1 MIFHSSMSGTLLLT
15 GLNLTLSLSAWWF
28 VLAAA
33 VVTLAAYF
41 VYRYTLPPVNALR
54 RTILWI
60 LRGVALVLLVLL
72 LFEPVL
78 RYVHKVRKPAMVA
91 VLADRSASMGSVS
104 DHEQRAAQ
112 LREFLA
118 SSAMRD
124 LGKRVA
130 LRYFAFADSVDE
142 VSADSAARMSASG
155 VGTDLAGAWSSVEKT
170 LAGENLSAVLI
181 ASDGA
186 YNLGENPMRAAS
198 ASTVPIYTI
207 GIGDTSARADVAIT
221 EILTNEVV
229 YTGRRI
235 PLDARVRGHGLAGKS
250 TTVHLYG
257 PKGVEFGRQPIRF
270 NDEDTETQVAFS
282 FEASEPG
289 EMRLTVAADSVAGE
303 ALRENNRRS
312 VIVRILDRK
321 SRVLLFA
328 GRPCADLTVLRQ
340 TLEAD
345 TTYDVSTYVEA
356 GGGKFLHNMAEPSE
370 SDVKSAT
377 LLVFVDFPTRL
388 SSATLVK
395 TLASAVQDKRV
406 PLLFFTGPHV
416 VLSREEALSGALP
429 FHPAKQ
435 TLTEEAVLTR
445 AAAGH
450 SALAGTTPLP
460 LEWNELPP
468 VLGGAGN
475 FIADGG
481 AQVAM
486 KLSRETLGM
495 NEDEPGL
502 VIWQLGARRG
512 AAFLCWET
520 SRWKLQL
527 ASGSRGANFYD
538 DLLSR
543 LRAWLVAPTE
553 EQRVKIRTTKKLY
566 SGGEKVRFAAQVYG
580 DDLAPRDDAQVDV
593 HVTCG
598 ARTESVPLRS
608 RGNGRYEGDMMPWT
622 EGEYRLVGMA
632 VAGKDTL
639 GTDRGLFAVEA
650 FNIELLDTRA
660 RFDVLRQAAVASR
673 GSFAPVS
680 QADTLVQHLRFPP
693 HEMESRREITLWNRA
708 AMIGAIIA
716 LLACEWIIRKRSGM
730 L

>member
-1 MIFHSSMSGTLLLT
+1 MIVRSSISGTLLLS
-15 GLNLTLSLSAWWF
+15 GLNLSLSASAWWYI
-28 VLAAA
+28 LAAA
-33 VVTLAAYF
+33 AVLLAAYF
-41 VYRYTLPPVNALR
+41 VYRQTLPPVSTMR
-54 RTILWI
+54 RTMLWI
-60 LRGVALVLLVLL
+60 LRGAALVLLVLL

-78 RYVHKVRKPAMVA
+78 RYVRNEKKPAVVA
-91 VLADRSASMGSVS
+91 VLADRSSSMSSIS
-104 DHEQRAAQ
+104 DHEQRAAL
-112 LREFLA
+112 LRNFLT

-130 LRYFAFADSVDE
+130 LRYFAFADSVNE
-142 VSADSAARMSASG
+142 ISADSAVRITPSG
-155 VGTDLAGAWSSVEKT
+155 VGTDLAGAWSQVEKT
-170 LAGENLSAVLI
+170 LAGENLSGVLLV
-181 ASDGA
+181 SDGA
-186 YNLGENPMRAAS
+186 YNLGENPVRAAA
-198 ASTVPIYTI
+198 ASTVPIFAV
-207 GIGDTSARADVAIT
+207 GIGDTSAHADVAIT
-221 EILTNEVV
+221 EILTNEVA

-235 PLDARVRGHGLAGKS
+235 PLDARVRSRGLAGKS
-250 TTVHLYG
+250 TTIHLYG
-257 PKGVEFGRQPIRF
+257 PKGVEFGRQPVHF
-270 NDEDTETQVAFS
+270 ADDDVETQVTFS

-289 EMRLTVAADSVAGE
+289 EMRLTVAADSIAGE
-303 ALRENNRRS
+303 ALSENNRRS

-345 TTYDVSTYVEA
+345 TTYDVSVFVEA
-356 GGGKFLHNMAEPSE
+356 GGGKFLHGVAEPSE

-388 SSATLVK
+388 TSTALVK
-395 TLASAVQDKRV
+395 TLSSAVQDKRV
-406 PLLFFTGPHV
+406 PLLFLAGPHV
-416 VLSREEALSGALP
+416 ILAQDGAFSAVLP

-435 TLTEEAVLTR
+435 VLTEEAVLTR

-450 SALAGTTPLP
+450 SALAGTTPLA

-481 AQVAM
+481 AQVAV

-502 VIWQLGARRG
+502 VLWQLGARRG

-527 ASGSRGANFYD
+527 ASGARGANFYD
-538 DLLSR
+538 DLMSR

-593 HVTCG
+593 RVTCG
-598 ARTESVPLRS
+598 TRTESVTLRG
-608 RGNGRYEGDMMPWT
+608 RGNGRYEGDLMPWT
-622 EGEYRLVGMA
+622 EGEYHSVGTA

-650 FNIELLDTRA
+650 FSIELLDTRA
-660 RFDVLRQAAVASR
+660 RFDVLRLAAFASK

-680 QADTLVQHLRFPP
+680 QADTLVEHLRFPP
-693 HEMESRREITLWNRA
+693 HEMESRRELTLWNRA
-708 AMIGAIIA
+708 AMILAIIA